1 MKRFLVCAVV
11 PILALGFLLGE
22 LAETGPERTD
32 TSPPKGERPADVP
45 ATQTR
50 PSPIPEPDLRLL
62 RSDETGVVL
71 ELHTP
76 GFQVESLDDQGCQRL
91 RVVGYATTD
100 EAGWP
105 QLPVQ
110 GAMVG
115 VPAGAEVSLTVLES
129 ESATLQGGYNLCPVP
144 RPVIRQSPSGE
155 VHYSGET
162 AERNEEAYASDEFYP
177 ASVAEMVS
185 TAFLRSQRVA
195 QLRLH
200 PFQVNPVTGQV
211 RHMRRI
217 RVRIDFNSP
226 VGALASDD
234 AAAEGEKNP
243 FEETLRQTL
252 ANYESAQSWRVRPRS
267 TAPASRVT
275 SADQDRPAYK
285 VEVDQVGV
293 YEIAHS
299 DLEAAGVDVGGLDPR
314 TLRLKNRGEEIAVHV
329 VGEADGSFDPGDHIL
344 FYGQNMNTRY
354 TDVNVYWL
362 SWGAGDG
369 KRMPALDGA
378 PDGTAPVPR
387 HFRNM
392 RRLEE
397 DYNYQTALPSG
408 PDDDRWYWDFI
419 WATSPTV
426 VSYTTTLKH
435 IATAPLSAT
444 IRGLFKG
451 YDAVPK
457 HHTRVYLNGH
467 LVDDATWAPQVEHQF
482 AVDVPQSYLLEG
494 TNTISV
500 EVPLDRSITGDY
512 FVVNWFE
519 IDYRDTHVAESDIL
533 PFSQNDAGTWEY
545 QVTGFATDTLD
556 VLDVTSPTA
565 PVRVLGSTVEP
576 VSDTFTLRFQDT
588 ITEERHY
595 LALARG
601 QRLSPLSTEEDAP
614 SDLRSTANGADYVV
628 VTHGDFV
635 TDVVPLA
642 EHRAAQG
649 MRTQIVDVQD
659 VYDEF
664 NGGVFNPTAIHDFLA
679 YAYANWAPPAP
690 AHVLLVGDGNY
701 DFKDNYGFGEPN
713 YVPPYLVDADPWM
726 GEVPAD
732 NRYVCVSGDDILP
745 DMHIGRLPV
754 KTRVEAATV
763 VSKILGYEGDPP
775 PGEWNRRV
783 LFMADD
789 ADTSGDFAALSNSVA
804 DHYLP
809 SPYTAQKV
817 HHKVTHA
824 TASESRAAILDAL
837 NEGRLLV
844 NYIGHAAQQFW
855 ASERLLELRDI
866 GALTDTEQFPLMVP
880 MTCLDGYFT
889 HPSKSDR
896 DLSSLGESMVR
907 AQARGAIASWSPAG
921 MGVSTGH
928 DRLDKGLFEAIFFDG
943 VHQVGPATTQ
953 AKLHLY
959 ANSGGYRELLDTYL
973 LLGDPALH
981 LNVLQTDVGISK
993 TVDPPGAVHPG
1004 DTITY
1009 TLTYSNAGPATA
1021 HHVVI
1026 TDLLQPALTSSTVSA
1041 SGAEITPRPGSRFV
1055 WDVADLAAGDGGT
1068 ITVTAAISPT
1078 VSGFVTNTA
1087 TIATSALERT
1097 TKNNLSSVKTDI
1109 IRYHIYLPVLTR
1121 NVDRSS
1127 TDCKR

>member
-1 MKRFLVCAVV
+1 MMKRYLVCAVV
-11 PILALGFLLGE
+11 PVLALGLLLGE
-22 LAETGPERTD
+22 FSEAEPDRTD
-32 TSPPKGERPADVP
+32 TSPAERERPADIAAPQTTPSSVP
-45 ATQTR
+45 QAG
-50 PSPIPEPDLRLL
+50 LRLL
-62 RSDETGVVL
+62 RTDETGIVL

-76 GFQVESLDDQGCQRL
+76 GFQDESLDDVGCERL
-91 RVVGYATTD
+91 SVDGYATTD

-105 QLPVQ
+105 QVPVR

-115 VPAGAEVSLTVLES
+115 VPTGAEVSLTVLES
-129 ESATLQGGYNLCPVP
+129 EGATLPGRYDLCPAP
-144 RPVIRQSPSGE
+144 QPVLRRSPSGD
-155 VHYSGET
+155 VYFGGET
-162 AERNEEAYASDEFYP
+162 VEYDEDAYASPEFYP
-177 ASVAEMVS
+177 ASLAEIVS
-185 TAFLRSQRVA
+185 TGFLRSQRVA

-211 RHMRRI
+211 RHVRRI
-217 RVRIDFNSP
+217 RARIDFNSP

-234 AAAEGEKNP
+234 TAAEDEKSP

-252 ANYESAQSWRVRPRS
+252 VNYESAQSWRVRPRS
-267 TAPASRVT
+267 TAPASRVSST
-275 SADQDRPAYK
+275 DQDRPAYK

-299 DLEAAGVDVGGLDPR
+299 DLEAAGADVVNLDPR
-314 TLRLKNRGEEIAVHV
+314 TFRLHSQEEEVAIHV
-329 VGEADGSFDPGDHIL
+329 VGETDGSFDPGDHIL
-344 FYGQNMNTRY
+344 FYGQRMNTRY

-362 SWGAGDG
+362 TWGASDG

-378 PDGTAPVPR
+378 PDEMVTVPG
-387 HFRNM
+387 HFRNSG
-392 RRLEE
+392 RLEE
-397 DYNYQTALPSG
+397 DHNYQAALPSG
-408 PDDDRWYWDFI
+408 PDDDRWYWSFI
-419 WATSPTV
+419 WATAPTV
-426 VSYTTTLKH
+426 ASYTTTLKH

-444 IRGLFKG
+444 VRGLFKG
-451 YDAVPK
+451 YDAVPE

-467 LVDDATWAPQVEHQF
+467 LIDDATWAPRAEHQF
-482 AVDVPQSYLLEG
+482 TVDVPQSYLLEG

-500 EVPLDRSITGDY
+500 EVPLDRGITGDY

-519 IDYRDTHVAESDIL
+519 IDYPDTHVAESDIL
-533 PFSQNDAGTWEY
+533 PFGENDGGAWEY
-545 QVTGFATDTLD
+545 QVSRFTTDTLD

-595 LALARG
+595 LALARS
-601 QRLSPLSTEEDAP
+601 QRLSPLSIEEDAP

-664 NGGVFNPTAIHDFLA
+664 NGGIFNPTAIHDFLA

-690 AHVLLVGDGNY
+690 AYVVLVGDGNY

-732 NRYVCVSGDDILP
+732 NRYVCVSGDDLLP

-754 KTRVEAATV
+754 KTRVEAAAV

-775 PGEWNRRV
+775 PGEWNRQV
-783 LFMADD
+783 LFVADD

-804 DHYLP
+804 DHFLP

-817 HHKVTHA
+817 HHKVTHT
-824 TASESRAAILDAL
+824 TASESRAAIIDAL

-844 NYIGHAAQQFW
+844 NYVGHAAQQFW
-855 ASERLLELRDI
+855 AVEHLLDLSDIDTLTNTERL
-866 GALTDTEQFPLMVP
+866 PLMAP
-880 MTCLDGYFT
+880 MTCLEGHFAY
-889 HPSKSDR
+889 PSLPDT
-896 DLSSLGESMVR
+896 DLSCLGESIVR
-907 AQARGAIASWSPAG
+907 AKEKGAIASWSPTG
-921 MGVSTGH
+921 LGVSTGH
-928 DRLDKGLFEAIFFDG
+928 NLLGKGLYEAIFFDG

-953 AKLHLY
+953 AKLHMY

-973 LLGDPALH
+973 LFGDPALH
-981 LNVLQTDVGISK
+981 LNVLKTDVGISK

-1004 DTITY
+1004 DRITY

-1021 HHVVI
+1021 HHVVV
-1026 TDLLQPALTSSTVSA
+1026 TDLLPSVLTSPRVSA
-1041 SGAEITPRPGSRFV
+1041 SGAETTPRPDTRFV

-1068 ITVTAAISPT
+1068 ITITAAMSST
-1078 VSGFVTNTA
+1078 VTGFVTNTA

-1097 TKNNLSSVKTDI
+1097 TRNNVASVKTDI
-1109 IRYHIYLPVLTR
+1109 IRHHVYLPLVTKHGETSLM
-1121 NVDRSS
+1121 D
-1127 TDCKR
+1127 